1 MNSIRSYRYAE
12 VPSFW
17 YRSPRG
23 EPRSAVFATAT
34 ADARLYVVTEYFIPE
49 LVKITGRDLG
59 FHFEDLIHLKLV
71 LGWRSRY
78 DR

>member
-1 MNSIRSYRYAE
+1 MNSHTLKFRIFDTDRFEESREA
-12 VPSFW
+12 PFLL
-17 YRSPRG
+17 
-23 EPRSAVFATAT
+23 
-34 ADARLYVVTEYFIPE
+34 RLWPTHTYSRAYVVTEYFIPE